1 MWDFHIQQTTRLQYS
16 RNFFEQS
23 WQNRSRAQKMVG
35 MNRLGAG
42 DGQRAQNLKHTADQ
56 IDAGIIEPVDANGIA
71 MALTQLTPKFQCNT
85 LAMMQTLG
93 DLDFIDESHWET
105 LPRQRRF
112 ACTDGLMYVLMII
125 RSGVR
130 HLAKPNIAP
139 Q

>member
-71 MALTQLTPKFQCNT
+71 MALT
-85 LAMMQTLG
+85 
-93 DLDFIDESHWET
+93 